1 MDPGTLER
9 GLKRFQQEVE
19 SIEAANKVN
28 NTNNKTISGDVAFFL
43 YGTLGFPIDL
53 TEVYFLFFF
62 LQAPSWWLRNAAT
75 R

>member
-62 LQAPSWWLRNAAT
+62 LRAPS
-75 R
+75 

>member
-53 TEVYFLFFF
+53 TEVYLLFFF
-62 LQAPSWWLRNAAT
+62 LRAPS
-75 R
+75 